1 MGPALLATSLQF
13 NPFRSRIQHCDP
25 EFANLFSAGGF
36 RLGAA
41 RGCASCRVVE
51 AIMPAT
57 GFRPAGGKTA
67 EVMLFGCTVISPDL
81 GLPALQVLEKN
92 GGDEGTRT
100 CGLCRDRATTTSGN

>member
-1 MGPALLATSLQF
+1 MGPALLATSTPVQSF
-13 NPFRSRIQHCDP
+13 SQPDPACDP

-57 GFRPAGGKTA
+57 GFRPAGGKDGGSTDEQMA
-67 EVMLFGCTVISPDL
+67 QLHPRAREAGGALLFLRKCKDNQ
-81 GLPALQVLEKN
+81 A
-92 GGDEGTRT
+92 RT
-100 CGLCRDRATTTSGN
+100 